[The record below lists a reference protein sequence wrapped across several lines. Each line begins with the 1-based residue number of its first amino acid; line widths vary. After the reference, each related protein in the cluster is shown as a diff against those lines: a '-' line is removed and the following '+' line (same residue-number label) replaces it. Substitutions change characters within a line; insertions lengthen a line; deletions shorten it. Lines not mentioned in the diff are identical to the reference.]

1 VAESEEELS
10 LGELAAA
17 VGAQG
22 IAIAPS
28 RRQRPRTEG
37 PNSALRGSLGTCFA
51 RHRHGSD
58 LRGRFNPSAR
68 FCAESTDMLDMRLSR
83 YCDGCENEEINSPSG
98 QRNWAPCRLR
108 RPRSV
113 AVTRRA
119 APRGDQ
125 ICFPAKGPRALHP
138 RPALES
144 QSTDGTRFDSRQL
157 PLLLPYGASRSRRRE
172 LLEIAV
178 VRVQGAKAR
187 AVHSNAEHDLDDSGL
202 VDDSWRHGQDGNFSV
217 Y

>member
-1 VAESEEELS
+1 VRKSSRLESSQPRSERKVL
-10 LGELAAA
+10 
-17 VGAQG
+17 
-22 IAIAPS
+22 PS
-28 RRQRPRTEG
+28 R
-37 PNSALRGSLGTCFA
+37 LRGASGLAPKDQTPPYEVRWGLASGGTVTEA
-51 RHRHGSD
+51 IYEAG
-58 LRGRFNPSAR
+58 FNPSAR

-113 AVTRRA
+113 AVTGRA